1 MFSKSFSP
9 LDDAYVVVAVDCQ
22 SSLAK
27 LSRKKR

>member
-9 LDDAYVVVAVDCQ
+9 LDDAYVVVADCQ